1 VKTNRPLFPTPVGPY
16 NNFFTDSS
24 FEIEEKNMPH
34 KRPRSKATKRRA
46 IKIKQ
51 ERRLH
56 KRGGVS
62 VFKKA

>member
-1 VKTNRPLFPTPVGPY
+1 
-16 NNFFTDSS
+16 
-24 FEIEEKNMPH
+24 MPH
-34 KRPRSKATKRRA
+34 KRPRTKATKRRA